1 MKFLALGGT
10 DYVGASSYY
19 VELDG
24 TRLLL
29 DCGKGICRSRS
40 QVFSPAF
47 GSLLTSSCLQSLG
60 QLDGILLSHAHFDH
74 IAAIDEITNAAP
86 DTPVF
91 ATRLTKEL
99 ADHLLF
105 DRFFCWETEDMLS
118 DFRQKYAV
126 SAAIDRIQPVSYH
139 QTFSLGSVSVT
150 LFEAGHVPGSAAI
163 YLQSSEGT
171 VLYTG
176 DYMLDPTILT
186 AGLQLPDWVEPDV
199 VILNGLHAK
208 HPTYRPKQ
216 TLLPILHTMQEHA
229 ARGTA
234 LHMQVRQLTKGIE
247 LVALCKQAGIFA
259 PLYLDDAIYSL
270 AERMSY
276 VGVPILTQNCRRLP
290 PCGVPDGICLS
301 GRAMRGMP
309 HIQADFSL
317 HGTFWDDLTLLTRL
331 QPQTVYL
338 VHAPASPCAET
349 DSLQNHFSQ
358 TAIICPKQEQL
369 YTNFDRTQGGYI

>member
-24 TRLLL
+24 TKLLL

-47 GSLLTSSCLQSLG
+47 GSLLTSGCLQSLG

-74 IAAIDEITNAAP
+74 IAAIDEITSAAP

-105 DRFFCWETEDMLS
+105 DRLFYCETEDMLS
-118 DFRQKYAV
+118 DFKQKYAV

-139 QTFSLGSVSVT
+139 QSFSLGSVSVT

-163 YLQSSEGT
+163 YLQSAEGS

-176 DYMLDPTILT
+176 DYMLDRTVLT
-186 AGLQLPDWVEPDV
+186 AGLQLPDWVKPDV

-208 HPTYRPKQ
+208 HPTYRPKN
-216 TLLPILHTMQEHA
+216 TLLSILHRVQDHA
-229 ARGTA
+229 ASGTP
-234 LHMQVRQLTKGIE
+234 LQIQVRQLTKGIE
-247 LVALCKQAGIFA
+247 LAALFKQAGIFA
-259 PLYLDDAIYSL
+259 PMFLDDAIYSL

-290 PCGVPDGICLS
+290 PGGQADGICLS
-301 GRAMRGMP
+301 GRPMRGLP
-309 HIQADFSL
+309 LIQADFSL

-331 QPQTVYL
+331 HPQTVYL
-338 VHAPASPCAET
+338 VHAPDGPSAET
-349 DSLQNHFSQ
+349 DPLQNHFSQ
-358 TAIICPKQEQL
+358 TTILCPKQEQV
-369 YTNFDRTQGGYI
+369 YTNFDRK